1 MEIKVFIKLSAGDF
15 WLCCTKKSL
24 IFVSFYKKKVD
35 CWWKS
40 SQRQSYNPITVTYQ
54 TNSLCVIRNIQVHL
68 SRSLAS
74 LFSIHKLQNRRKIL
88 PTLMAHVSVYL
99 LCSSYFTNFCLS
111 YQRLY
116 FFVLRLVVIAT
127 CKFFIFFSFVHYDIS
142 TYLSRM

>member
-1 MEIKVFIKLSAGDF
+1 MEIKVFDF
-15 WLCCTKKSL
+15 
-24 IFVSFYKKKVD
+24 FFSFYKKKVD

-88 PTLMAHVSVYL
+88 PTLLAHVSVSTLFKLFHKFL
-99 LCSSYFTNFCLS
+99 LILS
-111 YQRLY
+111 ASLF